1 MGGTIIPGIA
11 ALWERGAGRGREE
24 GEKWERSGRIGSGEK
39 KNREEE
45 DDEGSVM

>member
-11 ALWERGAGRGREE
+11 ALWERGAGRGREG
-24 GEKWERSGRIGSGEK
+24 GEKWENWQWRK